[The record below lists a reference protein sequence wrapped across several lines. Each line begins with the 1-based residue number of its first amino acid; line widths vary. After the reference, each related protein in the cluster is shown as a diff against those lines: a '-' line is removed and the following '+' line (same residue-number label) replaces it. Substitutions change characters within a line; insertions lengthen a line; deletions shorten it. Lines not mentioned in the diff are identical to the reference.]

1 MAMRMEFAP
10 NADPGDCR
18 PRDWGPKPSGIAG
31 AVLFQRLAHGH
42 TVHVLD
48 NGDAGCLQGLKGL
61 GPDIAAYDHID
72 SRIGEMLRG
81 GDAGAGSPDLAS
93 PLSR

>member
-1 MAMRMEFAP
+1 MLIQ
-10 NADPGDCR
+10 
-18 PRDWGPKPSGIAG
+18 GIAGLVIGGRSRLAFAG

-61 GPDIAAYDHID
+61 GPD
-72 SRIGEMLRG
+72 M
-81 GDAGAGSPDLAS
+81 
-93 PLSR
+93 